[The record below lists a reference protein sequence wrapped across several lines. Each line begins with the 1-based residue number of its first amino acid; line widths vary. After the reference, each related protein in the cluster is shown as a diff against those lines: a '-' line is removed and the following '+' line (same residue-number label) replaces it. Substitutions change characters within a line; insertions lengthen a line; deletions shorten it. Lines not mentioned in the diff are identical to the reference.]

1 MFKLSMDNYLNTK
14 VIATEDGTKI
24 KVRQLGAGEALD
36 ISSLG
41 RKVANLAQESEK
53 IQKKLSDHIDP
64 NSEEFKEFIALTDK
78 ISVINEQIE
87 AVYLKAFDDG
97 TEDKAIAKQIIHTLG
112 AQKMPQLMKDI
123 FADA

>member
-1 MFKLSMDNYLNTK
+1 MFKLSMDNYLATK
-14 VIATEDGTKI
+14 IIATEDGTKI

-41 RKVANLAQESEK
+41 REVTRLVQESK
-53 IQKKLSDHIDP
+53 RINNKLGDNVDP
-64 NSEEFKEFIALTDK
+64 NSKEFKGYIALLDK
-78 ISVINEQIE
+78 IEAINGKIE
-87 AVYLKAFDDG
+87 EIYLKAFDDG

-112 AQKMPQLMKDI
+112 GQKMPQLMKDI

>member
-41 RKVANLAQESEK
+41 RKVANLAQKSEK

>member
-1 MFKLSMDNYLNTK
+1 MFKLSMDNYLATK

-41 RKVANLAQESEK
+41 RQVAKFAQESEK
-53 IQKKLSDHIDP
+53 IQKKLGGKIDP
-64 NSEEFKEFIALTDK
+64 NSEEFKEFIDLTDK
-78 ISVINEQIE
+78 IGKINEQIE

-97 TEDKAIAKQIIHTLG
+97 TEDKAIAKQIVHTLG

>member
-1 MFKLSMDNYLNTK
+1 MFKLSMDNYLTTK

-41 RKVANLAQESEK
+41 REVTRLVQESK
-53 IQKKLSDHIDP
+53 RINNKLGDDVDP
-64 NSEEFKEFIALTDK
+64 NSKEFKGYIALLDK
-78 ISVINEQIE
+78 IEAINGKIE
-87 AVYLKAFDDG
+87 EIYLKAFYDG
-97 TEDKAIAKQIIHTLG
+97 TEDKTIAKQIVHTLG

>member
-1 MFKLSMDNYLNTK
+1 MFKLSMDNYLTTK

-41 RKVANLAQESEK
+41 RQVAKLAQESEK
-53 IQKKLSDHIDP
+53 IQKKLAGNIDP
-64 NSEEFKEFIALTDK
+64 NSDEFKEFIDLTDK
-78 ISVINEQIE
+78 IGTINEQIE

-97 TEDKAIAKQIIHTLG
+97 TEDKAIAKQIVHTLG

>member
-1 MFKLSMDNYLNTK
+1 MFKLSMDNYLATK

-41 RKVANLAQESEK
+41 RQVAKLAQESEK
-53 IQKKLSDHIDP
+53 IQKKLGGNVDP
-64 NSEEFKEFIALTDK
+64 NSEEFKEFIALTDQIGK
-78 ISVINEQIE
+78 INEQIE

-112 AQKMPQLMKDI
+112 AQKMPQLIKDI

>member
-1 MFKLSMDNYLNTK
+1 MFKLSMGNYLNTK
-14 VIATEDGTKI
+14 VISTEDGTKI

-41 RKVANLAQESEK
+41 RKVAKLAQESEK

-64 NSEEFKEFIALTDK
+64 NSGEFKEFIALTDK
-78 ISVINEQIE
+78 IGAINEQIE

>member
-1 MFKLSMDNYLNTK
+1 MFKLSMDNYLTTK

-41 RKVANLAQESEK
+41 RQVAKLAQESEK
-53 IQKKLSDHIDP
+53 IQKKLAGNIDP

-78 ISVINEQIE
+78 IGAINEQIE
-87 AVYLKAFDDG
+87 AVYLNAFDDG
-97 TEDKAIAKQIIHTLG
+97 TEDKAIAKQIVHTLG

>member
-14 VIATEDGTKI
+14 VISTEDGTKI

-36 ISSLG
+36 VSSLG
-41 RKVANLAQESEK
+41 RELAKLSQNSANIK
-53 IQKKLSDHIDP
+53 KKLGDNVDP
-64 NSEEFKEFIALTDK
+64 NSKEFKEFIGLIDK
-78 ISVINEQIE
+78 ISAINEQIE

>member
-1 MFKLSMDNYLNTK
+1 MLKLSMDDYLNTK

-41 RKVANLAQESEK
+41 RELTKLSQSSENIK
-53 IQKKLSDHIDP
+53 KKLGDDVDP
-64 NSEEFKEFIALTDK
+64 NSKEFKEFIALIDK
-78 ISVINEQIE
+78 ISAINEQIE

>member
-1 MFKLSMDNYLNTK
+1 MFKLSMDNYLTTK
-14 VIATEDGTKI
+14 VIATEDGKKI

-41 RKVANLAQESEK
+41 REVTRLVQESK
-53 IQKKLSDHIDP
+53 RINNKLGDDVDP
-64 NSEEFKEFIALTDK
+64 NSKEFKGYIALLDK
-78 ISVINEQIE
+78 IEAINGKIE
-87 AVYLKAFDDG
+87 EIYLKAFDDG
-97 TEDKAIAKQIIHTLG
+97 TEDKTIAKQIIHTLG

>member
-1 MFKLSMDNYLNTK
+1 MFKLSMDNYLTTK

-41 RKVANLAQESEK
+41 RQVAKLAQESEK
-53 IQKKLSDHIDP
+53 IQKKLSGNIDP

-78 ISVINEQIE
+78 IGNINEQIE

-97 TEDKAIAKQIIHTLG
+97 TEDKAIAKQIVHTLG

>member
-1 MFKLSMDNYLNTK
+1 MFKLSMDNYLTTK

-41 RKVANLAQESEK
+41 REVTRLVQESK
-53 IQKKLSDHIDP
+53 RINNKLGDDVDP
-64 NSEEFKEFIALTDK
+64 NSKEFKGYIALLDK
-78 ISVINEQIE
+78 IEAINGKIE
-87 AVYLKAFDDG
+87 EIYLKAFDDG

>member
-24 KVRQLGAGEALD
+24 KVRQLGAGESLD

-41 RKVANLAQESEK
+41 RQVAKLAQESEK
-53 IQKKLSDHIDP
+53 IQKKLGDKIDP
-64 NSEEFKEFIALTDK
+64 NSKEFIALTDK
-78 ISVINEQIE
+78 ISTINEQIE

-97 TEDKAIAKQIIHTLG
+97 TEDKSIAKQIIHTLG

>member
-36 ISSLG
+36 ASSLG
-41 RKVANLAQESEK
+41 RELT
-53 IQKKLSDHIDP
+53 KLSQNSANIKKNLGDDVDP
-64 NSEEFKEFIALTDK
+64 NSKEFKEFLALIDK
-78 ISVINEQIE
+78 ISAINEQIE

>member
-1 MFKLSMDNYLNTK
+1 MFKLSIDNYLTTK

-41 RKVANLAQESEK
+41 RQVAKLAQESEK
-53 IQKKLSDHIDP
+53 IQRKIGGNIDP

-78 ISVINEQIE
+78 IGKINEKIE
-87 AVYLKAFDDG
+87 AVYIKAFDDG
-97 TEDKAIAKQIIHTLG
+97 TEDKAIAKQIVHTLG

>member
-14 VIATEDGTKI
+14 VIATEDGTTI

-41 RKVANLAQESEK
+41 RKVAKLAQESEK

-78 ISVINEQIE
+78 ISKINEQIE

>member
-1 MFKLSMDNYLNTK
+1 MFKLSMDNYLTTK

-41 RKVANLAQESEK
+41 REITRLVQESK
-53 IQKKLSDHIDP
+53 RIQNKLGKDVDP
-64 NSEEFKEFIALTDK
+64 NSKEFKGYIDLIDK
-78 ISVINEQIE
+78 IEAINGKIE
-87 AVYLKAFDDG
+87 EIYLKAFDDG
-97 TEDKAIAKQIIHTLG
+97 TEDKAVAKQIVHTLG
-112 AQKMPQLMKDI
+112 AQKMPDLMKDI

>member
-36 ISSLG
+36 VSSLG
-41 RKVANLAQESEK
+41 RELTKLSQNSANIK
-53 IQKKLSDHIDP
+53 KKLGDNVDP
-64 NSEEFKEFIALTDK
+64 NSKEFREFIGLIDK
-78 ISVINEQIE
+78 ISAINEQIE

-112 AQKMPQLMKDI
+112 AQKMAQLMKDI

>member
-41 RKVANLAQESEK
+41 RELTKLSQSSANIK
-53 IQKKLSDHIDP
+53 KKLGDDVDP
-64 NSEEFKEFIALTDK
+64 NSKEFKEFIALIDK
-78 ISVINEQIE
+78 ISAINEQIE
-87 AVYLKAFDDG
+87 AVYLKAFDDS

>member
-1 MFKLSMDNYLNTK
+1 MYKLSIDKYLETK
-14 VIATEDGTKI
+14 TIVTEDGVKL

-41 RKVANLAQESEK
+41 RQVAKFAQESEK
-53 IQKKLSDHIDP
+53 IQKKLGDKIDP
-64 NSEEFKEFIALTDK
+64 NSEEFKEFIELTDTIGK
-78 ISVINEQIE
+78 INEQIE
-87 AVYLKAFDDG
+87 AVYLRAFDDG
-97 TEDKAIAKQIIHTLG
+97 TEDKTIAKQIVHTLG

>member
-1 MFKLSMDNYLNTK
+1 MFKLSMDNYLTTK
-14 VIATEDGTKI
+14 VIATEDGKKI

-41 RKVANLAQESEK
+41 REVTRLVQESK
-53 IQKKLSDHIDP
+53 RINNKLGDDVDP
-64 NSEEFKEFIALTDK
+64 NSKEFKGYIALLDK
-78 ISVINEQIE
+78 IEAINGKIE
-87 AVYLKAFDDG
+87 EIYLKAFDDG
-97 TEDKAIAKQIIHTLG
+97 TEDKAIAKQIVHTLG

>member
-1 MFKLSMDNYLNTK
+1 MFKLSMDNYLTTK
-14 VIATEDGTKI
+14 VIATEDGKKI

-41 RKVANLAQESEK
+41 RQVAKLAQESEK
-53 IQKKLSDHIDP
+53 IQKKLGGDIDP

-78 ISVINEQIE
+78 IGKINEQIE

-97 TEDKAIAKQIIHTLG
+97 TEDKAIAKQIVHTLG

>member
-1 MFKLSMDNYLNTK
+1 MFKLSMDNYLTTK

-41 RKVANLAQESEK
+41 RQVAKLAQESEK
-53 IQKKLSDHIDP
+53 IQKKLAGNIDP

-78 ISVINEQIE
+78 IGAINEQIE

-97 TEDKAIAKQIIHTLG
+97 TEDKAIAKQIVHTLG

>member
-1 MFKLSMDNYLNTK
+1 MFKFSMDNYLATK
-14 VIATEDGTKI
+14 TIVTEDGVKL

-41 RKVANLAQESEK
+41 RQVAKFAQESEK
-53 IQKKLSDHIDP
+53 IQKKLGGKIDP
-64 NSEEFKEFIALTDK
+64 NSEEFKEFIDLTDK
-78 ISVINEQIE
+78 IGKINEQIE

-97 TEDKAIAKQIIHTLG
+97 TEDKTIAKQIIHTLG

>member
-1 MFKLSMDNYLNTK
+1 MFKLSMDNYLTTK

-41 RKVANLAQESEK
+41 REVTRLVQESK
-53 IQKKLSDHIDP
+53 RINNKLGDDVDP
-64 NSEEFKEFIALTDK
+64 NSKEFKGYIALLDK
-78 ISVINEQIE
+78 IEAINGKIE
-87 AVYLKAFDDG
+87 EIYLKAFDDG
-97 TEDKAIAKQIIHTLG
+97 TEDKAIAKQIVHTLG

>member
-36 ISSLG
+36 VSSLG
-41 RKVANLAQESEK
+41 RELTKLSQSSANIK
-53 IQKKLSDHIDP
+53 KKLGDDVDP
-64 NSEEFKEFIALTDK
+64 NSKEFKEFLALIDK
-78 ISVINEQIE
+78 ISAINEQIE

>member
-1 MFKLSMDNYLNTK
+1 MFKLSMDNYLTTK
-14 VIATEDGTKI
+14 VIATEDGKKI

-41 RKVANLAQESEK
+41 RQVAKLAQESEK
-53 IQKKLSDHIDP
+53 IQRKLSGNIDP

-78 ISVINEQIE
+78 IGNINEQIE

-97 TEDKAIAKQIIHTLG
+97 TEDKAIAKQIVHTLG

>member
-1 MFKLSMDNYLNTK
+1 MFKLSMDNYLTTK
-14 VIATEDGTKI
+14 VIATEDGKKI

-41 RKVANLAQESEK
+41 REVTRLVQESK
-53 IQKKLSDHIDP
+53 RINNKLGDDVDP
-64 NSEEFKEFIALTDK
+64 NSKEFKGYIALLDK
-78 ISVINEQIE
+78 IEAINGKIE
-87 AVYLKAFDDG
+87 EIYLKAFDDG

>member
-1 MFKLSMDNYLNTK
+1 MFKLSMDNYLNNK

-41 RKVANLAQESEK
+41 RELTKLSQSSANIK
-53 IQKKLSDHIDP
+53 KKLGDNVDP
-64 NSEEFKEFIALTDK
+64 NSKEFKEFLALIDK
-78 ISVINEQIE
+78 ISAINEQIE

>member
-1 MFKLSMDNYLNTK
+1 MFKLSMDNYLATK

-41 RKVANLAQESEK
+41 RQVAKLAQESEK
-53 IQKKLSDHIDP
+53 IQKKLAGNIDP

-78 ISVINEQIE
+78 IGTINEKIE

-97 TEDKAIAKQIIHTLG
+97 TEDKAIAKQIVHTLG

>member
-1 MFKLSMDNYLNTK
+1 MFKFSMDNYLTTK

-41 RKVANLAQESEK
+41 RQVAKLAQESEK
-53 IQKKLSDHIDP
+53 IQKKLGGNIDP

-78 ISVINEQIE
+78 IGKINEQIE
-87 AVYLKAFDDG
+87 AVYLRAFDDG

-112 AQKMPQLMKDI
+112 AQKMPQLMKDV

>member
-1 MFKLSMDNYLNTK
+1 MFKLSMDNYLTTK
-14 VIATEDGTKI
+14 VIATEDGKKI

-41 RKVANLAQESEK
+41 RQVAKLAQESEK
-53 IQKKLSDHIDP
+53 IQRKLAGNIDP

-78 ISVINEQIE
+78 IEAINGKIE
-87 AVYLKAFDDG
+87 EIYLKAFDDG
-97 TEDKAIAKQIIHTLG
+97 TEDKAIAKQIVHTLG

>member
-1 MFKLSMDNYLNTK
+1 MFKLSMDNYLTTK
-14 VIATEDGTKI
+14 VIATEDGKKI

-41 RKVANLAQESEK
+41 RQVAKLAQESEK
-53 IQKKLSDHIDP
+53 IQRKLSGNIDP
-64 NSEEFKEFIALTDK
+64 NSEEFKEFFALTDK
-78 ISVINEQIE
+78 IGNINEQIE

-97 TEDKAIAKQIIHTLG
+97 TEDKAIAKQIVHTLG

>member
-14 VIATEDGTKI
+14 VIATDEGTKI

-41 RKVANLAQESEK
+41 RQVAKLAQESEK
-53 IQKKLSDHIDP
+53 IQRKLSGNIDP

-78 ISVINEQIE
+78 ISAINEQIE

>member
-1 MFKLSMDNYLNTK
+1 MFKLSMDNYLTTK
-14 VIATEDGTKI
+14 VIATEDGKKI

-41 RKVANLAQESEK
+41 REVTRLVQESK
-53 IQKKLSDHIDP
+53 RINNKLGDDVDP
-64 NSEEFKEFIALTDK
+64 NSKEFKGYIALLDK
-78 ISVINEQIE
+78 IEAINEQIE

-97 TEDKAIAKQIIHTLG
+97 TEDKAIAKQIVHTLG

>member
-1 MFKLSMDNYLNTK
+1 MFKLSMDNYLATK

-41 RKVANLAQESEK
+41 REVTRLVQESK
-53 IQKKLSDHIDP
+53 RINNKLGDDVDP
-64 NSEEFKEFIALTDK
+64 NSKEFKGYIALLDK
-78 ISVINEQIE
+78 IEAINGKIE
-87 AVYLKAFDDG
+87 EIYLKAFDDG
-97 TEDKAIAKQIIHTLG
+97 TEDKTIAKQIVHTLG

>member
-14 VIATEDGTKI
+14 VIATEEGTKI

-41 RKVANLAQESEK
+41 RQVANLAQESEK

>member
-1 MFKLSMDNYLNTK
+1 MFKLSIDNYLTTK

-41 RKVANLAQESEK
+41 REVTRLVQESK
-53 IQKKLSDHIDP
+53 RINNKLGDDVDP
-64 NSEEFKEFIALTDK
+64 NSKEFKGYIALLDK
-78 ISVINEQIE
+78 IEAINGKIE
-87 AVYLKAFDDG
+87 EIYLKAFDDG
-97 TEDKAIAKQIIHTLG
+97 TEDKTIAKQIVHTLG